1 MMDAVENVVSMAV
14 SAQLIGS
21 KKLASLTSNASL
33 APGLRP
39 LTYSRLGHLTYAS
52 EGCQGT
58 RTDCSLAGV
67 GSKKT
72 MPMENV
78 NVMIG

>member
-14 SAQLIGS
+14 TAQLIGS
-21 KKLASLTSNASL
+21 KKLASLSSNASL

-39 LTYSRLGHLTYAS
+39 LAYSRLGHLTH

-58 RTDCSLAGV
+58 RTDCSLAGA

>member
-21 KKLASLTSNASL
+21 KKLASLSWNASL

-39 LTYSRLGHLTYAS
+39 LAYSRLGHLTH

-58 RTDCSLAGV
+58 RTDCSLRG
-67 GSKKT
+67 GQQRKT
-72 MPMENV
+72 MLMENV